1 MSKPVGLNLSTSSL
15 SSTSLNSI
23 SNRQHLSALLTSSL
37 LALLLVLVL
46 LLCLSYRLPNLVS
59 NSALSALNYT
69 NSLIL
74 GLEVVLL
81 IALPKV

>member
-1 MSKPVGLNLSTSSL
+1 MSKPIGLNLLISSL

-23 SNRQHLSALLTSSL
+23 SNRQCLSILLTSSL

-46 LLCLSYRLPNLVS
+46 LLYLSYRLPNLVS
-59 NSALSALNYT
+59 NSTLSVLNCK

>member
-1 MSKPVGLNLSTSSL
+1 MSKPAGLNLLTSSL

-23 SNRQHLSALLTSSL
+23 SNRQHLSILLISSL
-37 LALLLVLVL
+37 LALLFILVL

-59 NSALSALNYT
+59 NSTLSILNCT

>member
-1 MSKPVGLNLSTSSL
+1 MSKPIGLNLLASSL

-23 SNRQHLSALLTSSL
+23 SNRQHLSILLTFSL
-37 LALLLVLVL
+37 LALLLVFVL
-46 LLCLSYRLPNLVS
+46 LLYLSYRLPNLVS
-59 NSALSALNYT
+59 NSILSILNYI

-81 IALPKV
+81 IVLPKV